1 MSDRAFYHEFEA
13 NFRGGRDEIVERL
26 RVYLPFLRPFTEAAG
41 EPPGLVDLGCGRGE
55 WLELTGQN
63 GMRAE
68 GVDLDDGMLADCFA
82 RGLAARKMDAIA
94 FLRSLPDAS
103 QAVVS
108 GFHIAEHL
116 PFEVLQTLIAEAHR
130 VLRPG
135 GLLILETP
143 NAENLDVGT
152 LAFHMDPTHNKPL
165 PPGLLSFLPRYYGFV
180 RSKVLR
186 LQEKKPLAE
195 AETVRLI
202 DVFRGVSPDY
212 AVIAQKAG
220 EPEFLARFDTL
231 FAADYGLTLDTLSE
245 RFERGIQQQIRL
257 IEEQLREFSDY
268 QQRLAAV
275 YESTS
280 WRVTKP
286 LRIASSLAADAK
298 ARTAQTRAALK
309 ASARKAA
316 RRAAMLA
323 VSQPLVR
330 EAGKRVLGRFPDAA
344 ARVRS
349 FLLSSG
355 AAGGNQHFQHG
366 MRASQLS
373 PKARLLYKD
382 LSERLGTGKMG
393 PGKMG
398 TGKMGTGKNG

>member
-1 MSDRAFYHEFEA
+1 MTDDAFYHEFEA
-13 NFRGGRDEIVERL
+13 NFRGGREEIVERL
-26 RVYLPFLRPFTEAAG
+26 HVYVPFLRPFTEAAS
-41 EPPGLVDLGCGRGE
+41 EPPRLVDLGCGRGE
-55 WLELTGQN
+55 WLELTGSN

-68 GVDLDDGMLADCFA
+68 GVDLDDGMLQDCFG
-82 RGLAARKMDAIA
+82 RGLVARKMDAIA
-94 FLRSLPDAS
+94 FLQLLRDGS

-116 PFEVLQTLIAEAHR
+116 SFEVLQTLIMEAHR
-130 VLRPG
+130 VLQPG

-165 PPGLLSFLPRYYGFV
+165 PPGLLSFLSRYYGFV
-180 RSKVLR
+180 RNKVLR
-186 LQEKKPLAE
+186 LQEKQPLAH

-245 RFERGIQQQIRL
+245 RFETGIRQQIWL
-257 IEEQLREFSDY
+257 VEQQVSDLQRQLCEFTDY
-268 QQRLAAV
+268 QQRLTAV

-316 RRAAMLA
+316 RRVAMLA

-382 LSERLGTGKMG
+382 LSERLE
-393 PGKMG
+393 

>member
-1 MSDRAFYHEFEA
+1 MTDNAFYREFEA
-13 NFRGGRDEIVERL
+13 NFRGTREEIVGRL
-26 RVYLPFLRPFTEAAG
+26 RVYLPFLRPFTEAAEG
-41 EPPGLVDLGCGRGE
+41 PGLVDLGCGRGE
-55 WLELTGQN
+55 WLELAAEN

-68 GVDLDDGMLADCFA
+68 GVDLDDGMLQDCFA
-82 RGLAARKMDAIA
+82 RGLSARNMDAIA

-103 QAVVS
+103 RAVVS

-116 PFEVLQTLIAEAHR
+116 PFEVLQALIAEAHR
-130 VLRPG
+130 VLQPG

-165 PPGLLSFLPRYYGFV
+165 PPGLLSFLPRYHGFA
-180 RSKVLR
+180 RAKVLR
-186 LQEKKPLAE
+186 LQEKKPLAA

-220 EPEFLARFDTL
+220 EAAFLAQFDAL

-245 RFERGIQQQIRL
+245 RFERGFQQQIRL
-257 IEEQLREFSDY
+257 IEEQLRELSDI

-286 LRIASSLAADAK
+286 LRVASSIAADMREGAAG
-298 ARTAQTRAALK
+298 ARSALG
-309 ASARKAA
+309 ASARKTA
-316 RRAAMLA
+316 RRVAMLA
-323 VSQPLVR
+323 AAQPLVR

-344 ARVRS
+344 ARMRG

-355 AAGGNQHFQHG
+355 GALSNQHFQHG
-366 MRASQLS
+366 LSASQLS
-373 PKARLLYKD
+373 PRARLLYRD
-382 LSERLGTGKMG
+382 LSERLG
-393 PGKMG
+393 
-398 TGKMGTGKNG
+398 KNG

>member
-1 MSDRAFYHEFEA
+1 MTDDAFYHEFEA
-13 NFRGGRDEIVERL
+13 NFRGGREEIVERL
-26 RVYLPFLRPFTEAAG
+26 HVYVPFLRPFTEAAS
-41 EPPGLVDLGCGRGE
+41 EPPRLVDLGCGRGE
-55 WLELTGQN
+55 WLELTGSN

-68 GVDLDDGMLADCFA
+68 GVDLDDGMLQDCVG
-82 RGLAARKMDAIA
+82 RGLVARKMDAIA
-94 FLRSLPDAS
+94 FLRSLRDGS

-130 VLRPG
+130 VLQPG

-186 LQEKKPLAE
+186 LQEKPSLVNVD
-195 AETVRLI
+195 TVRLI

-220 EPEFLARFDTL
+220 ESEFLARFDAL
-231 FAADYGLTLDTLSE
+231 FAVDHGLTLDTLSE
-245 RFERGIQQQIRL
+245 CFENGIRQQIQLVEQQVSCLQNRL
-257 IEEQLREFSDY
+257 HEFIDY

-286 LRIASSLAADAK
+286 LRIASRLGADVK
-298 ARTAQTRAALK
+298 ARLARAQPTLRT
-309 ASARKAA
+309 SARQTA
-316 RRAAMLA
+316 RRVAMLIMSLPMA
-323 VSQPLVR
+323 R
-330 EAGKRVLGRFPDAA
+330 ATGKRVLHYFPSATR
-344 ARVRS
+344 RVRS
-349 FLLSSG
+349 FLFSSDTI
-355 AAGGNQHFQHG
+355 GGNQHFQHG
-366 MRASQLS
+366 IHVSQLS
-373 PKARLLYKD
+373 PRARLLYEE
-382 LSERLGTGKMG
+382 LRERLGTD
-393 PGKMG
+393 
-398 TGKMGTGKNG
+398 KND

>member
-1 MSDRAFYHEFEA
+1 MTDNAFYREFEA
-13 NFRGGRDEIVERL
+13 NFRGTREEIVGRL
-26 RVYLPFLRPFTEAAG
+26 RVYLPFLRPFTEAAEG
-41 EPPGLVDLGCGRGE
+41 PGLVDLGCGRGE
-55 WLELTGQN
+55 WLELAAEN

-68 GVDLDDGMLADCFA
+68 GVDLDDGMLQDCFA
-82 RGLAARKMDAIA
+82 RGLSARNMDAIA

-103 QAVVS
+103 RAVVS

-116 PFEVLQTLIAEAHR
+116 PFEVLQALIAEAHR
-130 VLRPG
+130 VLQPG

-165 PPGLLSFLPRYYGFV
+165 PPGLLSFLPRYHGFA
-180 RSKVLR
+180 RAKVLR
-186 LQEKKPLAE
+186 LQEKKPLAA

-220 EPEFLARFDTL
+220 EAAFLAQFDAL

-245 RFERGIQQQIRL
+245 RFERGFQQQIRL
-257 IEEQLREFSDY
+257 IEEQLRELSDI

-286 LRIASSLAADAK
+286 LRAASSIAADM
-298 ARTAQTRAALK
+298 RERAAGARSALG
-309 ASARKAA
+309 ASARKTA
-316 RRAAMLA
+316 RRVAMLA
-323 VSQPLVR
+323 AAQPLVR

-344 ARVRS
+344 ARMRG

-355 AAGGNQHFQHG
+355 GALSNQHFQHG
-366 MRASQLS
+366 LSASQLS
-373 PKARLLYKD
+373 PRARLLYRD
-382 LSERLGTGKMG
+382 LSERLG
-393 PGKMG
+393 
-398 TGKMGTGKNG
+398 KNG

>member
-13 NFRGGRDEIVERL
+13 NFRGGRKEIVERL
-26 RVYLPFLRPFTEAAG
+26 RVYLPFLRPFTEAAA

-55 WLELTGQN
+55 WLELAGEN

-68 GVDLDDGMLADCFA
+68 GVDLDEGMLEDCFS
-82 RGLAARKMDAIA
+82 RGLAARRMDAIA
-94 FLRSLPDAS
+94 FLRSLPEGS

-116 PFEVLQTLIAEAHR
+116 PFEVLQSLIAEAHR

-135 GLLILETP
+135 GLLMLETP

-165 PPGLLSFLPRYYGFV
+165 PPGLLSFLPRYYGFS

-186 LQEKKPLAE
+186 LQEKKALAE

-202 DVFRGVSPDY
+202 DVLRGVSPDY

-220 EPEFLARFDTL
+220 EPEFLARFDAL

-245 RFERGIQQQIRL
+245 RFERGLQQQIL
-257 IEEQLREFSDY
+257 AQLHEIFDY
-268 QQRLAAV
+268 QKQLAAV
-275 YESTS
+275 HQSTS

-286 LRIASSLAADAK
+286 LREASRLAADMK
-298 ARTAQTRAALK
+298 ARTAVTRAALK
-309 ASARKAA
+309 ASARRTA
-316 RRAAMLA
+316 RRLAMLA
-323 VSQPLVR
+323 VAQPLVR

-344 ARVRS
+344 MRVRA
-349 FLLSSG
+349 FLISSG
-355 AAGGNQHFQHG
+355 GALSNRHFQHG
-366 MRASQLS
+366 MRTSQLS

-382 LSERLGTGKMG
+382 LSERLG
-393 PGKMG
+393 
-398 TGKMGTGKNG
+398 KNG

>member
-1 MSDRAFYHEFEA
+1 MTDRSFYHEFEA
-13 NFRGGRDEIVERL
+13 HFRGGREEIVGRL
-26 RVYLPFLRPFTEAAG
+26 RVYLPFLYPFTEPAAG
-41 EPPGLVDLGCGRGE
+41 TVERPGLVDLGCGRGE
-55 WLELTGQN
+55 WLELAGEN
-63 GMRAE
+63 GMQAE
-68 GVDLDDGMLADCFA
+68 GVDLDDGMLQDCFA
-82 RGLAARKMDAIA
+82 RGLSARKMDAIA

-116 PFEVLQTLIAEAHR
+116 PFEVLQTLISEAHR

-165 PPGLLSFLPRYYGFV
+165 PPGLLSFLPRYHGFA
-180 RSKVLR
+180 RAKVLR
-186 LQEKKPLAE
+186 LQEKQPLAE

-212 AVIAQKAG
+212 AVIAQKPG
-220 EPEFLARFDTL
+220 EADFLARFDAL

-245 RFERGIQQQIRL
+245 RFERGIQQQIRSL
-257 IEEQLREFSDY
+257 EEQLREFSDY

-286 LRIASSLAADAK
+286 LRVASRLAADTKMRLAG
-298 ARTAQTRAALK
+298 ARGTLK
-309 ASARKAA
+309 ASVRKML
-316 RRAAMLA
+316 RRLAMLA
-323 VSQPLVR
+323 VSQRLVR
-330 EAGKRVLGRFPDAA
+330 ETGKRVLGRFPGAA
-344 ARVRS
+344 ARIRS
-349 FLLSSG
+349 LLLSSG
-355 AAGGNQHFQHG
+355 AAIGNQHFQHG
-366 MRASQLS
+366 LSASQLS
-373 PKARLLYKD
+373 PKGRLLYKD
-382 LSERLGTGKMG
+382 LSERLG
-393 PGKMG
+393 
-398 TGKMGTGKNG
+398 KNG

>member
-1 MSDRAFYHEFEA
+1 MTDNAFYREFEA
-13 NFRGGRDEIVERL
+13 NFRGTREEIVGRL
-26 RVYLPFLRPFTEAAG
+26 RVYLPFLRPFTEAAEG
-41 EPPGLVDLGCGRGE
+41 PGLVDLGCGRGE
-55 WLELTGQN
+55 WLELAAEN

-68 GVDLDDGMLADCFA
+68 GVDLDDGMLQDCFA
-82 RGLAARKMDAIA
+82 RGLSARNMDAIA

-103 QAVVS
+103 RAVVS

-116 PFEVLQTLIAEAHR
+116 PFEVLQALIAEAHR
-130 VLRPG
+130 VLQPG

-165 PPGLLSFLPRYYGFV
+165 PPGLLSFLPRYHGFA
-180 RSKVLR
+180 RAKVLR
-186 LQEKKPLAE
+186 LQEKKPLAA

-220 EPEFLARFDTL
+220 EAAFLAQFDAL

-245 RFERGIQQQIRL
+245 RFERGFQQQIRL
-257 IEEQLREFSDY
+257 IEEQLRELSDI

-286 LRIASSLAADAK
+286 LRVASSIAADM
-298 ARTAQTRAALK
+298 RERAAGARSALG
-309 ASARKAA
+309 ASARKTA
-316 RRAAMLA
+316 RRVAMLA
-323 VSQPLVR
+323 AAQPLVR

-344 ARVRS
+344 ARMRG

-355 AAGGNQHFQHG
+355 GALSNQHFQHG
-366 MRASQLS
+366 LSASQLS
-373 PKARLLYKD
+373 PRARLLYRD
-382 LSERLGTGKMG
+382 LSERLG
-393 PGKMG
+393 
-398 TGKMGTGKNG
+398 KNG

>member
-1 MSDRAFYHEFEA
+1 
-13 NFRGGRDEIVERL
+13 
-26 RVYLPFLRPFTEAAG
+26 
-41 EPPGLVDLGCGRGE
+41 
-55 WLELTGQN
+55 
-63 GMRAE
+63 
-68 GVDLDDGMLADCFA
+68 
-82 RGLAARKMDAIA
+82 
-94 FLRSLPDAS
+94 LRSLPDVS

-116 PFEVLQTLIAEAHR
+116 SFETLQTLIAEAHR
-130 VLRPG
+130 VLQSG

-186 LQEKKPLAE
+186 LQEKLPLAK

-212 AVIAQKAG
+212 AVIAQKDG
-220 EPEFLARFDTL
+220 EPAFLARFDAL
-231 FAADYGLTLDTLSE
+231 FACDYGLTLDTLSE
-245 RFERGIQQQIRL
+245 RFENGINQQIQVVEQQVL
-257 IEEQLREFSDY
+257 DLQDQLREFVDY
-268 QQRLAAV
+268 QRRLAAV

-286 LRIASSLAADAK
+286 LRTAGKFVADAK
-298 ARTAQTRAALK
+298 TRTVQIRTTFK

-316 RRAAMLA
+316 RRIVKLII
-323 VSQPLVR
+323 SQPLAR
-330 EAGKRVLGRFPDAA
+330 EAGKRLLDRFPRASR
-344 ARVRS
+344 RVRS

-355 AAGGNQHFQHG
+355 APWVNQHFQH
-366 MRASQLS
+366 SFHVSYLS
-373 PKARLLYKD
+373 PKARLLYRD
-382 LSERLGTGKMG
+382 LSERLSI
-393 PGKMG
+393 
-398 TGKMGTGKNG
+398 GKND